1 MADFPLPPSWVN
13 AQLRA
18 GIVIPAH
25 PLALSN
31 QGKLDL
37 RRQRALTRYY
47 HAAGAGGV
55 AVGVH
60 TTQFEI
66 RNPEF
71 GMTDEVLFKQ
81 NNSISEIAW
90 AFTVYSFVPY
100 LGILF
105 VPFSFVCGLIGVYSS
120 RKNPQFGGRK
130 LSLFSLVL
138 SFIVLFAQIFF
149 WWLLYFIPQITR
161 KL

>member
-1 MADFPLPPSWVN
+1 MM
-13 AQLRA
+13 
-18 GIVIPAH
+18 
-25 PLALSN
+25 
-31 QGKLDL
+31 
-37 RRQRALTRYY
+37 
-47 HAAGAGGV
+47 
-55 AVGVH
+55 
-60 TTQFEI
+60 
-66 RNPEF
+66 
-71 GMTDEVLFKQ
+71 MTEEVLFKQ

-105 VPFSFVCGLIGVYSS
+105 VPLGFICSLFGVYSS

-130 LSLFSLVL
+130 LSLCSLVL

-149 WWLLYFIPQITR
+149 WWLLYYIPEITR